1 MGFLKTH
8 RIKVMALAATI
19 GVASLAGPGATA
31 APGTS
36 AAPQPVDQI
45 YDLYLGGIKAGEM
58 TMNAEWKGDAYR
70 ATSVLRTA
78 GIVGAVYK
86 ASFEA
91 ATNGRM
97 TASGMTP
104 DKFTADSRMRK
115 KQQSVQMLYKNNAPS
130 AVTAEPAF
138 IPKPW
143 QVDPTAQK
151 GAVDPITAA
160 LMALAPMPL
169 GQICNRTVEI
179 FDGRR
184 RYAIE
189 MGAPKPDGERIKCPA
204 NYRRI
209 AGFKPKMMKKS
220 PNFPFNIW
228 FIERPDGT
236 AQVIRAAGESM
247 FGIAV
252 ILLRQ

>member
-1 MGFLKTH
+1 MAIFEKN
-8 RIKVMALAATI
+8 RFRALAVIVALTGGLTAHGAAT
-19 GVASLAGPGATA
+19 GPGAPA
-31 APGTS
+31 S
-36 AAPQPVDQI
+36 AQPVSQI

-58 TMNAEWKGDAYR
+58 TMNAQWQGDAYK

-91 ATNGRM
+91 ETQGRM
-97 TASGMTP
+97 TQTGMAP
-104 DKFTADSRMRK
+104 DRFAADSRMRK
-115 KQQSVQMLYKNNAPS
+115 KTQSVEMLYRDDAPM
-130 AVTAEPAF
+130 AVNAEPAF

-143 QVDPTAQK
+143 QVDPTEQK

-160 LMALAPMPL
+160 LMALAPMPV
-169 GQICNRTVEI
+169 GQICNRTVEV

-204 NYRRI
+204 NYKRI

-228 FIERPDGT
+228 FIERPDGQ

-247 FGIAV
+247 FGVAV